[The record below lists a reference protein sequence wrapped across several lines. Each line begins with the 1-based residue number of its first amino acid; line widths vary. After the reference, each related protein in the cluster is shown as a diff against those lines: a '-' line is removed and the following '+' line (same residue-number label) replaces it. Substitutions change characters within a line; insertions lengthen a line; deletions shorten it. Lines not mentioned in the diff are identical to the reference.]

1 MFTQEPDSSLVALA
15 TATVECGASDLH
27 LTVGRPATVRRDGTL
42 VAFENVP
49 DLTEAEIVRIIMSL
63 IDDDQK
69 QELDKNLQL
78 DFSFGLSGVGR
89 FRANA
94 FNQRGTLAL
103 ALRVVPFRVRSLE
116 ELGAPSACTTLLNRP
131 YGIVLVVG
139 PTGSGKSTTLAAMID
154 RINETKPLH
163 ILTIEDPVEYLHQH
177 KMAMV
182 NQREV
187 GTDVRS
193 FEHGLKS
200 ALREDP
206 DVVLL
211 GEMRDLESMEISL
224 SLAETGHLV
233 FATLHTNDAAQAL
246 DRIIDVFP
254 AERRD
259 QIQIM
264 LAGELQGVI
273 SQRLLPAIGGGRVAG
288 YEIMLANEAIRNL
301 VREGKSR
308 QIRNMIATG
317 AEQGMQTIEMDLARL
332 VAAGLIS
339 METAMESSAYPKEI
353 QAQLATTRSQLQ
365 AQATLATGQAG
376 SSGSGEYAGVAAGA

>member
-1 MFTQEPDSSLVALA
+1 MSEPDPILMSLLH
-15 TATVECGASDLH
+15 ATVNSGASDLH
-27 LTVGRPATVRRDGTL
+27 LTVGRPATVRRDGVL
-42 VAFENVP
+42 VGFENVP
-49 DLTEAEIVRIIMSL
+49 VLTTEEIDRMIFSLLDDRQKAEL
-63 IDDDQK
+63 EKEK
-69 QELDKNLQL
+69 QV
-78 DFSFGLSGVGR
+78 DFSFGVPGMGR

-94 FNQRGTLAL
+94 FRQRASYAL

-116 ELGAPSACTTLLNRP
+116 ELGAPPACLTLLNKP
-131 YGIVLVVG
+131 YGLVLVVG
-139 PTGSGKSTTLAAMID
+139 PTGSGKSTTLAAMVD
-154 RINETKPLH
+154 RINETKPVH
-163 ILTIEDPVEYLHQH
+163 ILTIEDPVEYLHHH

-187 GTDVRS
+187 GTDVAT
-193 FEHGLKS
+193 FGAGLKS

-206 DVVLL
+206 DVILL

-264 LAGELQGVI
+264 LAGALQGVI

-288 YEIMLANEAIRNL
+288 YEVMIANEAIRNL

-308 QIRNMIATG
+308 QMRNMISTGG
-317 AEQGMQTIEMDLARL
+317 AEGMQTIEMDLARL

-339 METAMESSAYPKEI
+339 IETATESSQYPKEI
-353 QAQLATTRSQLQ
+353 QAQLATARAQMQ
-365 AQATLATGQAG
+365 AQATVATGQAG
-376 SSGSGEYAGVAAGA
+376 SSGSGTYEGAAQSVPA

>member
-1 MFTQEPDSSLVALA
+1 MSEPDPMLMSLLH
-15 TATVECGASDLH
+15 ATVNSGASDLH
-27 LTVGRPATVRRDGTL
+27 LTVGRPATVRRDGVL
-42 VAFENVP
+42 VGFENVP
-49 DLTEAEIVRIIMSL
+49 VLTAEEIDRMIFSL
-63 IDDDQK
+63 LDDRQK
-69 QELDKNLQL
+69 ANLEKDKQV
-78 DFSFGLSGVGR
+78 DFSFGVPNMGR

-94 FNQRGTLAL
+94 YSQRASYAL

-116 ELGAPSACTTLLNRP
+116 ELGAPPACLTLLNKP

-139 PTGSGKSTTLAAMID
+139 PTGSGKSTTLAAMVD

-163 ILTIEDPVEYLHQH
+163 ILTIEDPVEYLHNH

-187 GTDVRS
+187 GTDVAT
-193 FEHGLKS
+193 FGAGLKS

-206 DVVLL
+206 DVILL

-264 LAGELQGVI
+264 LAGALQGVI

-288 YEIMLANEAIRNL
+288 YEIMIANEAIRNL

-317 AEQGMQTIEMDLARL
+317 GANGMQTIEMDLARL

-339 METAMESSAYPKEI
+339 IETATESSQYPKEI
-353 QAQLATTRSQLQ
+353 QAQLATARAQLQ
-365 AQATLATGQAG
+365 AQATMATGQAG
-376 SSGSGEYAGVAAGA
+376 SSGSGTYEGAQQGAPA